1 MLLQTIGLG
10 LSIGQEIGATNRAR
24 REGRKQG
31 GFFNNALADLG
42 LAEKTLQESLG
53 SSLALPTLESER
65 TLESVSESG
74 QKALGEI
81 NKRQEQTIEK
91 TGFANVGLD
100 ENLMKDIRKEFQKK
114 REDIDINL
122 TKNLGNVLS
131 QFEKQKF
138 EMKSQRQQLEMQ
150 KRMANQQANTKYFG
164 IF

>member
-91 TGFANVGLD
+91 T
-100 ENLMKDIRKEFQKK
+100 
-114 REDIDINL
+114 DINL